1 MERCGSESLF
11 VIQIGYWRVR
21 WKFIQH
27 RIGGTM
33 QITFAHGS
41 RPSELSDSSWVF
53 PSTAMAER
61 ARKAKR
67 LEHLQNGWQP
77 KLSYLCECSMNVSP
91 RQTPNDESVAI
102 SPERKKQRA
111 DAIAALILLE
121 VFMEASRYHQAV
133 AGQTIDAEPNGGE
146 SPGA

>member
-1 MERCGSESLF
+1 
-11 VIQIGYWRVR
+11 
-21 WKFIQH
+21 
-27 RIGGTM
+27 
-33 QITFAHGS
+33 
-41 RPSELSDSSWVF
+41 
-53 PSTAMAER
+53 
-61 ARKAKR
+61 
-67 LEHLQNGWQP
+67 
-77 KLSYLCECSMNVSP
+77 MNVSP